1 MKRIILPLAVVLNA
15 LFNMVHAE
23 LNYKL
28 FEAIQKGLVNV
39 KISGVKTDSIASS
52 THYGPC
58 IRMELTSAS
67 ASVMNIELDYGYKF
81 EPTDSSVQSMMVTK
95 SMMVKLEP
103 RQKKN
108 CRVYA
113 MCTQAHHKGPSEK
126 VMFRLGKRASGY
138 LLSAAEFMNRKNYQN
153 SAAQNAVWCITDNY
167 DLFSVSDSDTSM
179 MFDLRRLVAHVKGIP
194 FSKIYERDMPTT
206 TALPEPVRTP
216 RIVTTYTGTLHYSL
230 GRTAKVMVAMFD
242 EANHMKTVYVNNETQ
257 REGDYTYNYKL
268 SGEEVGNQKLFLR
281 MFRDGRLEQ
290 EIKVV
295 PNN

>member
-1 MKRIILPLAVVLNA
+1 MKLTLLTLLVVLNT
-15 LFNMVHAE
+15 LFNTIHAE

-28 FEAIQKGLVNV
+28 SEALLKGLVNL
-39 KISGVKTDSIASS
+39 KISGVKSDSISSS

-58 IRMELTSAS
+58 IRMELTSATS
-67 ASVMNIELDYGYKF
+67 SVMNIELDYGYKF
-81 EPTDSSVQSMMVTK
+81 EPTDTGVQSMMVTK

-113 MCTQAHHKGPSEK
+113 MCIQAHDRGPTEQIVFK
-126 VMFRLGKRASGY
+126 LGKRASGY
-138 LLSAAEFMNRKNYQN
+138 LLSAAEFINRKNYQN
-153 SAAQNAVWCITDNY
+153 STAQNAVWCITDNY

-179 MFDLRRLVAHVKGIP
+179 MYDLRRLVAHVKGIP
-194 FSKIYERDMPTT
+194 FSKIYEPDRIPIVST
-206 TALPEPVRTP
+206 PEPIRTP
-216 RIVTTYTGTLHYSL
+216 RIITTYTGSLHYSL
-230 GRTAKVMVAMFD
+230 SRTSKIMVAMFD
-242 EANHMKTVYVNNETQ
+242 ESNHMKTVYVNNENQ

-281 MFRDGRLEQ
+281 MFRDGQLEQ